1 VGKKS
6 LFSLLLRHKY
16 SILAGLITLS
26 IVDFAQLSIPLI
38 IERAVDSLTLKDGG
52 LRALTKYALYILG
65 LAIVMSVFRFFWRYF
80 ILGASRKIEFDLRN
94 EFFSHLQSLPLEFF
108 SSRKTGDLMA
118 HTVNDIEAIRMAC
131 GIGVVVAY
139 DGVLLLVFILA
150 AISHISP
157 KLTLYAVV
165 PFSVLAAVVFVFG
178 RIIEERFEKVQSSFS
193 GLTEKAREVVAG
205 IKLIKAF
212 VKEREEFNEFES
224 ASRRYLDSNLHLI
237 KLWGVYQPLITL
249 IAGLSIG
256 IFLWVGGRSTIT
268 GHITLGEFTAI
279 SVYLGMLTWP
289 MVAMG
294 WAVDV
299 IRRGRA
305 SIKRVNE
312 IFSVEAEVKES
323 RGSTELDIRGSV
335 EFKNLRFSYPDGK
348 EALTDITLSIPEGS
362 TLGITGETA
371 SGKST
376 LVKLLLRIL
385 EPCENQIFLDGI
397 DVKKLSRETLRR
409 SVVLVPQETFIFSG
423 TVRDNISFMNPSVSD
438 EEIIETAKLA
448 CIYDEILAFPE
459 GFETRI
465 GERGLSLSGG
475 QRQRIAIARALLL
488 KPNVLVIDDVFSS
501 LDSHTESKVLS
512 NLLRVMRGK
521 TLIVVSSRVTS
532 LRCFDRIAVLKGGRL
547 VEFGTHSDLIKKGGL
562 YARLCRVQMLYDE
575 IDSIETYKNNV
586 KG

>member
-1 VGKKS
+1 MGKKS
-6 LFSLLLRHKY
+6 LFSLLLGHKY

-38 IERAVDSLTLKDGG
+38 IERAVDSLTLKGGG
-52 LRALTKYALYILG
+52 LGALTKYALYILG

-108 SSRKTGDLMA
+108 YSRKTGDLMA

-178 RIIEERFEKVQSSFS
+178 RVIEERFEKVQSSFS

-212 VKEREEFNEFES
+212 VKEREEFKEFEG
-224 ASRRYLDSNLHLI
+224 ASRRYLNSNLHLI
-237 KLWGVYQPLITL
+237 KVWGVYQPLITL

-256 IFLWVGGRSTIT
+256 IFLWIGGRSTIT

-279 SVYLGMLTWP
+279 SVYLSMLTWP

-305 SIKRVNE
+305 SIRRINE
-312 IFSVEAEVKES
+312 ILSVEAEVRDS
-323 RGSTELDIRGSV
+323 GGSTELDIRGSV

-423 TVRDNISFMNPSVSD
+423 TVKDNISFMNPNVSD

-488 KPNVLVIDDVFSS
+488 KPRVLVIDDVFSS

-532 LRCFDRIAVLKGGRL
+532 LRYFDRIAVLKDGRL
-547 VEFGTHSDLIKKGGL
+547 VESGTHCDLIKKGGL
-562 YARLCRVQMLYDE
+562 YARLCRVQMLHDE
-575 IDSIETYKNNV
+575 MNSVETYKNV

>member
-6 LFSLLLRHKY
+6 LFSLLLGHKY

-38 IERAVDSLTLKDGG
+38 IERAVDSLTLKGGG
-52 LRALTKYALYILG
+52 LGALTKYALYILG

-108 SSRKTGDLMA
+108 YSRKTGDLMA

-178 RIIEERFEKVQSSFS
+178 RVIEERFEKVQSSFS

-212 VKEREEFNEFES
+212 VKEREEFNEFEG
-224 ASRRYLDSNLHLI
+224 ASRRYLNSNLHLI
-237 KLWGVYQPLITL
+237 KVWGVYQPLITL

-279 SVYLGMLTWP
+279 SVYLSMLTWP

-305 SIKRVNE
+305 SIRRINE
-312 IFSVEAEVKES
+312 ILSVEAEV
-323 RGSTELDIRGSV
+323 RDFGGSTELDIRGSV

-385 EPCENQIFLDGI
+385 EPCENQVFLDGI

-423 TVRDNISFMNPSVSD
+423 TVRDNISFMNPNVSD

-448 CIYDEILAFPE
+448 CIYDEVSAFPE

-488 KPNVLVIDDVFSS
+488 KPRVLVIDDVFSS

-521 TLIVVSSRVTS
+521 TLIFVSSRVTS
-532 LRCFDRIAVLKGGRL
+532 LRYFDRIAVLKDGRL
-547 VEFGTHSDLIKKGGL
+547 VEFGTHCDLIKKGGL
-562 YARLCRVQMLYDE
+562 YARLCRVQMLHDE
-575 IDSIETYKNNV
+575 MNSMETYKNV